1 MKFQTLGDKPTFV
14 DDFVRNDE
22 STTTLQDGTPVVYTI
37 DGTEDG
43 LAVVLPATAGAIK
56 THALFAG
63 VVVEDII
70 AGRIGTVRKTGIYR
84 ATRILRATRAASSDS
99 WSSSAS
105 LAAGHLLVV
114 DTVNNVLST
123 VAASVGATG
132 YLPWAILAQS
142 VASIAASASATSDST
157 TAITQAAK
165 VFLRVL

>member
-22 STTTLQDGTPVVYTI
+22 ASTTLQDGTPVVYYM

-43 LAVVLPATAGAIK
+43 LAVVLPASSTAIK
-56 THALFAG
+56 AHVFFAG
-63 VVVEDII
+63 VVTEDILV
-70 AGRIGTVRKTGIYR
+70 GRIGTVRKTGIHR
-84 ATRILRATRAASSDS
+84 TTRILRATRAATSDS

-105 LAAGHLLVV
+105 LAAGHLLVI

-142 VASIAASASATSDST
+142 VASIAASASATSDAT